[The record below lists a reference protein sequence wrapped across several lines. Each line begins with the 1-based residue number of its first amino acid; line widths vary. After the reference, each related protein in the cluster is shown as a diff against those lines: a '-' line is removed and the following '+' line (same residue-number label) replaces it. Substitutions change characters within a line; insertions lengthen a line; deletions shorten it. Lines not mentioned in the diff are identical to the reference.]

1 MLNFS
6 IKSLK
11 LLSTAS
17 CVGVIAFK
25 FLFACLFADFVE
37 LMSQEVRMMMN
48 KKLIIKLRLCKFI
61 IVANVLGL
69 AAVLVFYNIQPELKP
84 INNL

>member
-17 CVGVIAFK
+17 CVGVIEFK
-25 FLFACLFADFVE
+25 FLFECLLAVFVE
-37 LMSQEVRMMMN
+37 LMSQEVRMMVN
-48 KKLIIKLRLCKFI
+48 KKLIIKHRLCKFI
-61 IVANVLGL
+61 IVANVEAL
-69 AAVLVFYNIQPELKP
+69 AFVAVIEFLRAGTNAG
-84 INNL
+84 